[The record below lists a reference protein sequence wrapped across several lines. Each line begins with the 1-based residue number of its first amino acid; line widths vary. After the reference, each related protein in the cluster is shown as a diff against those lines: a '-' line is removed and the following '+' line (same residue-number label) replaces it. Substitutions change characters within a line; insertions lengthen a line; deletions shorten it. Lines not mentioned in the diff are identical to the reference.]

1 MSAATP
7 GMRERPPGSG
17 VWELRVSVGR
27 DPVAGRYRQVSRT
40 FRGTKREA
48 RAAYAALVLE
58 ANEGKLQGTNA
69 PLAKLLEEWLELN
82 AAEFSPTTV
91 REYRRLIRVRISP
104 ALGHVSVRKLTT
116 ADIDRYYLA
125 LSSSGL
131 APSSVRQV
139 HAIIHRALA
148 QAVRW
153 GWIGVNPAVNAS
165 PPRRR
170 KQEITPPAPEAVVR
184 LIAAAEVV
192 NPALGTFLRLAAAT
206 GARRGELCGLQWDDV
221 DDTAGTVVI
230 ERSVIEVEARTIVK
244 DTKTHGSRR
253 IAVDRTTL
261 TALQVHRQEQ
271 EDLALEALVRQ
282 VDNPFVF
289 SRCPDG
295 CSPWH
300 PAQVTK
306 DFIRLRNRVGATGVR
321 FHDLRHYVATRL
333 LAAGVPLRTVSGRLG
348 HASASTTLGV
358 YAHFVPASDQL
369 AAEVLGGLLA
379 PDAKNPPQ
387 P

>member
-1 MSAATP
+1 M
-7 GMRERPPGSG
+7 
-17 VWELRVSVGR
+17 SVGR

-48 RAAYAALVLE
+48 RAAYAALVIE
-58 ANEGKLQGTNA
+58 AADGKLQGTNA
-69 PLAKLLEEWLELN
+69 SLTRLLEEWLELN

-91 REYRRLIRVRISP
+91 REYRRLIRRRIGP
-104 ALGHVSVRKLTT
+104 ALGHMSVRKVTT
-116 ADIDRYYLA
+116 SDIDRFYLA

-131 APSSVRQV
+131 APASVRQV
-139 HAIIHRALA
+139 HAILHRALA

-170 KQEITPPAPEAVVR
+170 KAEISPPGPEAVIR
-184 LIAAAEVV
+184 LISAAEEVDPV
-192 NPALGTFLRLAAAT
+192 FGAFLRLAAAT
-206 GARRGELCGLQWDDV
+206 GARRGELCGLRWSDIDDV
-221 DDTAGTVVI
+221 AGTVVI
-230 ERSVIEVEARTIVK
+230 ERSVIEVEARTFVK

-253 IAVDRTTL
+253 IAVDRATL
-261 TALQVHRQEQ
+261 AALQVHRQAQ
-271 EDLALEALVRQ
+271 KDRALEALVRE
-282 VDNPFVF
+282 VADPFVF

-295 CSPWH
+295 CQPWH

-306 DFIRLRNRVGATGVR
+306 EFIRLRARVGAPDVR
-321 FHDLRHYVATRL
+321 LHDLRHYVATRL

-369 AAEVLGGLLA
+369 AAEVLGDLLS
-379 PDAKNPPQ
+379 PDAKKPPQ
-387 P
+387 PEG